1 VIRGDERD
9 RRVSRGEL
17 QGFPDDV
24 DAGGILTGECPVRF
38 KDERHGF
45 FEVRPGFVKGC
56 PLCVG
61 ARQFLDVRNVSA
73 GYWPKHSGELNRHG
87 AMIPPTGRGV

>member
-1 VIRGDERD
+1 MIRGDESD

-38 KDERHGF
+38 KDEGNGF
-45 FEVRPGFVKGC
+45 FEVRPGFIKGC
-56 PLCVG
+56 PLRIG
-61 ARQFLDVRNVSA
+61 ARQFLDVRDVPT
-73 GYWPKHSGELNRHG
+73 GYWAKHGGELDCHE
-87 AMIPPTGRGV
+87 AMIPPSGHGV